1 MVGPL
6 DLDKGM
12 LVILIVIQMT
22 RSRGQSQLHNVLANR
37 FSFGPCPSTSE
48 VITKSLTTVDCL
60 SSPENVTKLGG
71 L

>member
-1 MVGPL
+1 
-6 DLDKGM
+6 M

-37 FSFGPCPSTSE
+37 FVLVHVHGDPPSTSE